1 MFSEKFGAKEIAQF
15 SVFKSSPLIGRG
27 LQEVSKYA
35 RVVGVIRGNDVVEN
49 LFDPAFVL
57 QEDDT
62 LLVLGDPS
70 NLGLLENRAKAT

>member
-1 MFSEKFGAKEIAQF
+1 MG
-15 SVFKSSPLIGRG
+15 
-27 LQEVSKYA
+27 KYA
-35 RVVGVIRGNDVVEN
+35 RVIGVIRASYVVEN

-70 NLGLLENRAKAT
+70 NLGLLENRVKAA